1 MIPRRWAGRIFP
13 RAVNYRGETISVWL
27 GSAVVWAIVL
37 GGLTLQLPSR
47 PRVEGISPDEAELV
61 WFLPAF
67 LLVWAVGMYDDYRPG
82 RTRGVVRQLA
92 ALRHGVLSPGAIK
105 MAGILVAAGVVAWG
119 LGARGARLALAVPV
133 IAGSANLWNL
143 LDVAPGRALK
153 WFVPAALILLVAG
166 DGPLIEVVM
175 APTLAATAVA
185 LVIDLL
191 EWSMLGDGG
200 ANPLGFV
207 VGVGL
212 LLTLSVTGL
221 AIALGAILAL
231 HVVAE
236 TVTLTR
242 VIRAVPPLRW
252 FDDLGRRSPTS
263 AVGSDTIESRGA

>member
-1 MIPRRWAGRIFP
+1 MIPRRWARRIFP
-13 RAVNYRGETISVWL
+13 RAANYRGETISVWL

-37 GGLTLQLPSR
+37 GTLTLQLPSR
-47 PRVEGISPDEAELV
+47 PRVGSISPDEADLV

-82 RTRGVVRQLA
+82 RTRGLVSQLA

-105 MAGILVAAGVVAWG
+105 MAGILIAAGVVAWG

-153 WFVPAALILLVAG
+153 WFIPAAAVLLVVG
-166 DGPLIEVVM
+166 DGPLVEAILVVSLGV
-175 APTLAATAVA
+175 AAVA
-185 LVIDLL
+185 LVVDLL

-207 VGVGL
+207 VGVAL
-212 LLTLSVTGL
+212 FLTLSLTGL
-221 AIALGAILAL
+221 AIALATILVL

-242 VIRAVPPLRW
+242 VLRSFPPLRW
-252 FDDLGRRSPTS
+252 FDDLGRRSTTA